1 MKKFAYGFAFGIVVA
16 TIGLSNIA
24 LVFDHFLNTAK
35 VEMHKTVNE
44 IKENQ

>member
-1 MKKFAYGFAFGIVVA
+1 MKKFAYGFAFGVVVA

-24 LVFDHFLNTAK
+24 LVFDYFLNSAK
-35 VEMHKTVNE
+35 VEMHKTVNQ

>member
-24 LVFDHFLNTAK
+24 VVFDYFLNQFK
-35 VEMHKTVNE
+35 VEMHKTVND
-44 IKENQ
+44 IKEKQ